1 MYDEIPSLLYV
12 AGALITV
19 LSWTLF
25 AFSKTIRP
33 EGRRAFI
40 LCLSVIWILFFAS
53 STLALVPYPLF
64 EAYSGFMDP
73 DVLDFY
79 DQPVI
84 RLLPAVT
91 CGVNLCVS
99 AGCSMVLVASV
110 RSDRPSLRMPTE
122 GQSPLVQKKAESVH
136 VETDRNP
143 LVFPFKTTQS
153 LPFALRPADEPHF
166 FCLKRRKPGSQ
177 R

>member
-12 AGALITV
+12 AGALIAV

-64 EAYSGFMDP
+64 EAYAGFMDP

-99 AGCSMVLVASV
+99 AGCSMVLVGK
-110 RSDRPSLRMPTE
+110 RS
-122 GQSPLVQKKAESVH
+122 
-136 VETDRNP
+136 
-143 LVFPFKTTQS
+143 
-153 LPFALRPADEPHF
+153 
-166 FCLKRRKPGSQ
+166 KR
-177 R
+177 

>member
-1 MYDEIPSLLYV
+1 MTRFRVCCMS
-12 AGALITV
+12 
-19 LSWTLF
+19 
-25 AFSKTIRP
+25 P
-33 EGRRAFI
+33 ELNHRAFMDSFRI
-40 LCLSVIWILFFAS
+40 LENHPSRRSKSLHP
-53 STLALVPYPLF
+53 VPLRYLDIVLCEF
-64 EAYSGFMDP
+64 DTGTRAISAFRAYSGFMDP

-166 FCLKRRKPGSQ
+166 FCLKRRKPGCQ

>member
-64 EAYSGFMDP
+64 ERTQDSWIPMSS
-73 DVLDFY
+73 
-79 DQPVI
+79 I
-84 RLLPAVT
+84 
-91 CGVNLCVS
+91 
-99 AGCSMVLVASV
+99 SMTS
-110 RSDRPSLRMPTE
+110 RSY
-122 GQSPLVQKKAESVH
+122 GY
-136 VETDRNP
+136 
-143 LVFPFKTTQS
+143 
-153 LPFALRPADEPHF
+153 
-166 FCLKRRKPGSQ
+166 CRR
-177 R
+177 

>member
-79 DQPVI
+79 DQPGI

-91 CGVNLCVS
+91 CGRLFHGYCRQAFEAIGLRSGCRRKVNPHWCKKGRVRPRRDRQKSIGLSIQNDAKS
-99 AGCSMVLVASV
+99 AV
-110 RSDRPSLRMPTE
+110 R
-122 GQSPLVQKKAESVH
+122 
-136 VETDRNP
+136 VETGRRAA
-143 LVFPFKTTQS
+143 LLLLETTQTG
-153 LPFALRPADEPHF
+153 LPALKSTENR
-166 FCLKRRKPGSQ
+166 
-177 R
+177 

>member
-91 CGVNLCVS
+91 CRSEPVRVGRLFHGSCRQAFEAIGLRSGCRRKVNPHWC
-99 AGCSMVLVASV
+99 
-110 RSDRPSLRMPTE
+110 RKRPSPSTSRPTE
-122 GQSPLVQKKAESVH
+122 IHWSFHS
-136 VETDRNP
+136 
-143 LVFPFKTTQS
+143 
-153 LPFALRPADEPHF
+153 
-166 FCLKRRKPGSQ
+166 KRRKVCRS

>member
-53 STLALVPYPLF
+53 STLALVPYPLLRRTQD
-64 EAYSGFMDP
+64 SWIPMSS
-73 DVLDFY
+73 
-79 DQPVI
+79 I
-84 RLLPAVT
+84 
-91 CGVNLCVS
+91 
-99 AGCSMVLVASV
+99 SMTS
-110 RSDRPSLRMPTE
+110 RSY
-122 GQSPLVQKKAESVH
+122 GY
-136 VETDRNP
+136 
-143 LVFPFKTTQS
+143 
-153 LPFALRPADEPHF
+153 
-166 FCLKRRKPGSQ
+166 CRR
-177 R
+177 

>member
-12 AGALITV
+12 AGALIAV

-99 AGCSMVLVASV
+99 AGCSMVLVAFEAIGL
-110 RSDRPSLRMPTE
+110 RSGCRRKVNPHWCRKRPSPSTSRPTE
-122 GQSPLVQKKAESVH
+122 IHWSFHS
-136 VETDRNP
+136 
-143 LVFPFKTTQS
+143 
-153 LPFALRPADEPHF
+153 
-166 FCLKRRKPGSQ
+166 KRRKVCRS

>member
-99 AGCSMVLVASV
+99 AGFSSPVFTSMVCSISVTMPGIDLVPSLKKKFFPLKSSSS
-110 RSDRPSLRMPTE
+110 SDR
-122 GQSPLVQKKAESVH
+122 KSV
-136 VETDRNP
+136 V
-143 LVFPFKTTQS
+143 
-153 LPFALRPADEPHF
+153 
-166 FCLKRRKPGSQ
+166 
-177 R
+177 

>member
-53 STLALVPYPLF
+53 STLALVPYPL
-64 EAYSGFMDP
+64 SRRTQDSWIPMSS
-73 DVLDFY
+73 
-79 DQPVI
+79 I
-84 RLLPAVT
+84 
-91 CGVNLCVS
+91 
-99 AGCSMVLVASV
+99 SMTS
-110 RSDRPSLRMPTE
+110 RSY
-122 GQSPLVQKKAESVH
+122 GQ
-136 VETDRNP
+136 
-143 LVFPFKTTQS
+143 
-153 LPFALRPADEPHF
+153 
-166 FCLKRRKPGSQ
+166 CRR
-177 R
+177 

>member
-99 AGCSMVLVASV
+99 AGCSMVLVGK
-110 RSDRPSLRMPTE
+110 RSKRWAFAPDADGRSIPT
-122 GQSPLVQKKAESVH
+122 GAKKAESVH

-166 FCLKRRKPGSQ
+166 FCLKRRKPGCQ

>member
-12 AGALITV
+12 AGALIAV

-79 DQPVI
+79 DQPVLRSEPVRVG
-84 RLLPAVT
+84 RLFHGSCRQAFEAIGLRSG
-91 CGVNLCVS
+91 CRRKVNPHWC
-99 AGCSMVLVASV
+99 
-110 RSDRPSLRMPTE
+110 RKRPSPSTSRPTE
-122 GQSPLVQKKAESVH
+122 IHWSFHS
-136 VETDRNP
+136 
-143 LVFPFKTTQS
+143 
-153 LPFALRPADEPHF
+153 
-166 FCLKRRKPGSQ
+166 KRRKVCRS

>member
-91 CGVNLCVS
+91 CGVNLACRQ
-99 AGCSMVLVASV
+99 AIPWFL
-110 RSDRPSLRMPTE
+110 
-122 GQSPLVQKKAESVH
+122 
-136 VETDRNP
+136 
-143 LVFPFKTTQS
+143 
-153 LPFALRPADEPHF
+153 
-166 FCLKRRKPGSQ
+166 
-177 R
+177 

>member
-73 DVLDFY
+73 TAV
-79 DQPVI
+79 VAKM
-84 RLLPAVT
+84 AVT
-91 CGVNLCVS
+91 PRRFN
-99 AGCSMVLVASV
+99 
-110 RSDRPSLRMPTE
+110 PRM
-122 GQSPLVQKKAESVH
+122 LA
-136 VETDRNP
+136 R
-143 LVFPFKTTQS
+143 
-153 LPFALRPADEPHF
+153 
-166 FCLKRRKPGSQ
+166 
-177 R
+177 

>member
-53 STLALVPYPLF
+53 STLTLVPYHHGHRNHLHPF
-64 EAYSGFMDP
+64 SSYGKWTQWTMCGSG
-73 DVLDFY
+73 
-79 DQPVI
+79 
-84 RLLPAVT
+84 
-91 CGVNLCVS
+91 
-99 AGCSMVLVASV
+99 
-110 RSDRPSLRMPTE
+110 
-122 GQSPLVQKKAESVH
+122 
-136 VETDRNP
+136 
-143 LVFPFKTTQS
+143 
-153 LPFALRPADEPHF
+153 
-166 FCLKRRKPGSQ
+166 
-177 R
+177 

>member
-12 AGALITV
+12 AGALIAV

-73 DVLDFY
+73 DVL
-79 DQPVI
+79 
-84 RLLPAVT
+84 
-91 CGVNLCVS
+91 
-99 AGCSMVLVASV
+99 
-110 RSDRPSLRMPTE
+110 
-122 GQSPLVQKKAESVH
+122 ESVH

-153 LPFALRPADEPHF
+153 LPFSLRPADEPHF
-166 FCLKRRKPGSQ
+166 FCLKRRKPGCQ

>member
-53 STLALVPYPLF
+53 STLAL

-99 AGCSMVLVASV
+99 AGCSMVLVGK
-110 RSDRPSLRMPTE
+110 RS
-122 GQSPLVQKKAESVH
+122 
-136 VETDRNP
+136 
-143 LVFPFKTTQS
+143 
-153 LPFALRPADEPHF
+153 
-166 FCLKRRKPGSQ
+166 KR
-177 R
+177 

>member
-84 RLLPAVT
+84 RLLPAGDLRSEPVRVGRLFHGS
-91 CGVNLCVS
+91 CRQAFEAIGLRSGCRRKVNPHWC
-99 AGCSMVLVASV
+99 
-110 RSDRPSLRMPTE
+110 RKRPSPSTSRPTE
-122 GQSPLVQKKAESVH
+122 IHWSFHS
-136 VETDRNP
+136 
-143 LVFPFKTTQS
+143 
-153 LPFALRPADEPHF
+153 
-166 FCLKRRKPGSQ
+166 KRRKVCRS